1 MGRPLSAV
9 WAASRAGVRRRR
21 VQSASVAVVVA
32 LSTATLVFGLGL
44 LSASNSLFSD
54 AFAQARGA
62 HATVTFDAGAVT
74 ADQAAA
80 TGRASGVTAAAG
92 PFRTAALQP
101 GPGTGPRPIGGD
113 GLLVAG
119 RADPGGPVDKL
130 MITSGRWV
138 RAPGEIVLRGS
149 PEGPVKLGGTIA
161 PPGLPSLKVV
171 GFASSVTG
179 GADGWVTPAQIGALR
194 PDGLQML
201 YRFDRAGDAAEIRQS
216 LAAATAGL
224 AMRDH
229 ASSVETEKAFEEDFN
244 ELIPFITVF
253 GALAMAVAVFIIG
266 NVVSGAVVAGVR
278 RIGVLKAIGFTP
290 AQVVGVYL
298 GMIAPPALLG
308 CAAGLV
314 AGHLLAARVAG
325 DLAAGFDL
333 PSAGGT
339 GLALDVLAGGCVLA
353 LVALAALVPAL
364 RAGRL
369 PAAQAISA
377 GTVSR
382 GGRGRRAQKWL
393 ARTRLPVPVGLG
405 LSLPVARPARSAL
418 TLAGLCLGVTAVTM
432 GFGLHQT
439 VSMILTADTEGHTSV
454 NVGIDPHRQGSVNLS
469 EERVTALLKAQP
481 GTAHVM
487 SFRPQPVRVD
497 GLPSGLVAETYSG
510 DYRPFLG
517 DSIVR
522 GRWFSGR
529 GELVVT
535 EAFLRLHDMD
545 VGDTLT
551 LQADGTKA
559 AVRIVGSFAHSDTT
573 RLMLDAATFPGVQK
587 GPEPQPF
594 AVIVKPGT
602 DPAAY
607 AERINT
613 VGGAAGLF
621 AEPTEPD
628 LGGRVVFDGLFV
640 LFSLIICTAAA
651 LGVLN
656 SVLLNARERSRDLG
670 VLKAVGMA
678 PRQVVL
684 MMVTSMAALGVVA
697 GALGAPLG
705 VLAHH
710 GVVMLTGEM
719 LSSGMAAAWIHV
731 YGWTLLLPPACAGV
745 LVAVLGAWAPAGRAA
760 ATRTAAVLRSE

>member
-9 WAASRAGVRRRR
+9 RVAARAGARRRR
-21 VQSASVAVVVA
+21 VRSASIAVVVA

-44 LSASNSLFSD
+44 LSASDSLFAD
-54 AFAQARGA
+54 AFARARGA
-62 HATVTFDAGAVT
+62 HATVTFDAAKVT
-74 ADQAAA
+74 GGQAAA

-92 PFRTAALQP
+92 PFRTAVLP
-101 GPGTGPRPIGGD
+101 RGPGPRPMGG

-119 RADPGGPVDKL
+119 RADPGGPVDEL
-130 MITSGRWV
+130 AITAGRWV
-138 RAPGEIVLRGS
+138 RAPGEIVL
-149 PEGPVKLGGTIA
+149 EGAPGGPWRLGGTVE
-161 PPGLPSLKVV
+161 PPGLPPLKIV
-171 GFASSVTG
+171 GFARSVTG
-179 GADGWVTPAQIGALR
+179 GADGWVAPAQIGALR
-194 PDGLQML
+194 PDGFQML
-201 YRFDRAGDAAEIRQS
+201 YRFARAGDAAEVRRS
-216 LAAATAGL
+216 LSAATAGL
-224 AMRDH
+224 PMRDH
-229 ASSVETEKAFEEDFN
+229 TSYVETEKSFEEDFN
-244 ELIPFITVF
+244 ELIPFVTVF
-253 GALAMAVAVFIIG
+253 GALAMAVAVLIIG
-266 NVVSGAVVAGVR
+266 NVVSGAVVAGFR
-278 RIGVLKAIGFTP
+278 RIGVLKALGFTP

-298 GMIAPPALLG
+298 GMIAAPALLG

-314 AGHLLAARVAG
+314 AGHLLAARVAA
-325 DLAAGFDL
+325 DLAAGFEL

-353 LVALAALVPAL
+353 LAALAALLPAL

-382 GGRGRRAQKWL
+382 GGRGRRAQRWL

-405 LSLPVARPARSAL
+405 LSLPVARPGRTAL
-418 TLAGLCLGVTAVTM
+418 TLAGLCLGVAAVTM
-432 GFGLHQT
+432 GFGLHRT

-454 NVGIDPHRQGSVNLS
+454 NVGVDPQRQGPVNLS
-469 EERVTALLKAQP
+469 EAQVTALLKAQP

-487 SFRPQPVRVD
+487 SFRPLPVRID
-497 GLPSGLVAETYSG
+497 GLPSGLVAETYRG

-517 DSIVR
+517 DGIVR
-522 GRWFSGR
+522 GRWFEAG

-535 EAFLRLHDMD
+535 EAFLRLHGMD

-551 LQADGTKA
+551 LQVDGTEA
-559 AVRIVGSFAHSDTT
+559 AVRIVGAFAHSDTT
-573 RLMLDAATFPGVQK
+573 RLMLDAATFPDVREA
-587 GPEPQPF
+587 PEPRPH
-594 AVIVKPGT
+594 AVIVTPGT

-607 AERINT
+607 AERVNT
-613 VGGAAGLF
+613 AGASSGLF
-621 AEPTEPD
+621 AEPTDPD
-628 LGGRVVFDGLFV
+628 LGGRAVFDGLFV

-678 PRQVVL
+678 PRQVVV
-684 MMVTSMAALGVVA
+684 MMVTSMAALGAVA

-710 GVVMLTGEM
+710 GVVVLTGEM
-719 LSSGMAAAWIHV
+719 LSSGMASAWVHV

-745 LVAVLGAWAPAGRAA
+745 LVAVLGAWAPAGWAA
-760 ATRTAAVLRSE
+760 RTRTAAVLRSE